1 VKPNPVDDSSPLNG
15 SQAPNGDDRDDY
27 TMSAAQAA
35 HWDSLDDPGVL
46 EYLDELE
53 RALANQDVA
62 APEAGELLEPP
73 VQEVNQ

>member
-1 VKPNPVDDSSPLNG
+1 MKPNPVDDSSPLNG
-15 SQAPNGDDRDDY
+15 SQAPNGDDRDGY

-35 HWDSLDDPGVL
+35 QWDDDTGIL

-53 RALANQDVA
+53 RALANKDVA

-73 VQEVNQ
+73 VQEGNQ